1 MSYYGGWA
9 GGDDYRAKGEIV
21 VTSNAATSVSFK
33 AVTYVESQ
41 YGYDGYGSTSAD
53 ANAYGGTVRTVTGQS
68 FSDWST
74 KKLVESAVRT
84 VSRTHSSQTIQCSGY
99 VSSYAGQSS
108 WYGNVTVAALASYT
122 VTYNANGGTGTTS
135 AQTKWYGEALALR
148 SNGFSRTGYTFAKW
162 NTKADGSGTA
172 YAAGASY
179 TANAGVT
186 LYAIWKANTYKV
198 TPNANGG
205 TLHTNCKA
213 LTKTYGTALALWLS
227 SLNPTRTGYTFQNW
241 NTKSNG
247 SGTAY
252 AAGAQYKT
260 EAAATLYAIWKANTY
275 AVTFNAN
282 GGSGAPAAQTQTH
295 GVALT
300 LSSTRPT
307 RVGYTFLG
315 WNTAADGSGT
325 SYAAGGTYDDNAA
338 VTLYAQWRA
347 DAPTLVVPEAYRSD
361 ALGAA
366 DDEGAYATVTARWT
380 QADETLGGSVTITAT
395 VRSRGSDPSP
405 DDPTTSVIQT
415 GTSGS
420 ASVTVGAGTLTQ
432 DDAYT
437 ITVTA
442 TNALG
447 TTTVVADVGTAWYP
461 IDVKAGGHGIAIG
474 GVAHDDG
481 LAVNMDERVNGN
493 LDVGGRLGVCG
504 RLSLGDGS
512 TTTEAAVYGK
522 LASRNA
528 AAIRLIDYDVNGS
541 AVLIGDG
548 GLTIIGGGESASA
561 LYNAL
566 VNAGSVV
573 AGTEQLHL
581 ASDNALYLYSNCN
594 SIVSRHTAVLETGG
608 GFTNE
613 GIIQVKS
620 DNITSNTAPSSAA
633 TGAGYFRFLDS
644 AGTSLGYIVPY
655 FHTSGN
661 QYLRFQV
668 QRVVSGST
676 KAHRFNLGIDASG
689 EAIFSVEGTGAAMA
703 WKKGLNVCMSTAIFT
718 GKNVSNGGTI
728 GTYTSVFD
736 YRLFWAQLSGSDVN
750 WCLCYRTGNTSTA
763 GYIRGVGA
771 LDNASNS
778 YVFKTNISVST
789 AGVLKVVASSQHLL
803 GPSGN
808 TGTGLY
814 VSALYGI
821 K

>member
-1 MSYYGGWA
+1 MATYYGGWCA
-9 GGDDYRAKGEIV
+9 DDDYRVKSTITITE
-21 VTSNAATSVSFK
+21 SATSVTIK
-33 AVTYVESQ
+33 HVTGIDVL
-41 YGYDGYGSTSAD
+41 YGYDGYGQTSAYID
-53 ANAYGGTVRTVTGQS
+53 INVAGTHNRASVTGQS
-68 FSDWST
+68 FSGSKDMTSKT
-74 KKLVESAVRT
+74 VT
-84 VSRTHSSQTIQCSGY
+84 VSKGTSAKQVQMWSY
-99 VSSYAGQSS
+99 VDSYAGMSDT
-108 WYGNVTVAALASYT
+108 YHEYTVAALASYS
-122 VTYNANGGTGTTS
+122 VKYSANGGSGAPS
-135 AQTKWYGEALALR
+135 AQTKWYGTNLTL
-148 SNGFSRTGYTFAKW
+148 SSTVPTRTGYTFVKW
-162 NTKADGSGTA
+162 NTKANGSGTS

-186 LYAIWKANTYKV
+186 LYAQWKANTYKV

-205 TLHTNCKA
+205 TLDANCKA
-213 LTKTYGTALALWLS
+213 LTKTYGTAMGLWPS
-227 SLNPTRTGYTFQNW
+227 NQNPTRTGYTFQNW

-282 GGSGAPAAQTQTH
+282 GGSGAPSAQTKTH
-295 GVALT
+295 GVALA

-325 SYAAGGTYDDNAA
+325 SYAAGGTYGDNAA

-366 DDEGAYATVTARWT
+366 DDEGSYATVTARWT
-380 QADETLGGSVTITAT
+380 QADETLGGAVTITAT

-405 DDPTTSVIQT
+405 DDPTTSVTQT

-493 LDVGGRLGVCG
+493 LDVGGRLGVGG

-512 TTTEAAVYGK
+512 TTTEAAVYGN

-548 GLTIIGGGESASA
+548 GLTVVGGGESASA

-566 VNAGSVV
+566 ISAGST

-581 ASDNALYLYSNCN
+581 AADNILYLHSNCN
-594 SIVSRHTAVLETGG
+594 TIGNRKTLGLGTDGNLINSDGG
-608 GFTNE
+608 YYADSDGLTMNVTPSAQTN
-613 GIIQVKS
+613 G
-620 DNITSNTAPSSAA
+620 N
-633 TGAGYFRFLDS
+633 GLMFRDS
-644 AGTSLGYIVPY
+644 ANKWIGRLIPRFGVSGTE
-655 FHTSGN
+655 
-661 QYLRFQV
+661 YLLLESHRT
-668 QRVVSGST
+668 VSGSE
-676 KAHRFNLGIDASG
+676 KYAQLFLGLDSSG
-689 EAIFSVEGTGAAMA
+689 NVVVSIGGTGAAKA
-703 WKKGLNVCMSTAIFT
+703 WKDALGTCNATAIFT

-736 YRLFWAQLSGSDVN
+736 YRLFWAQLSGNNN
-750 WCLCYRTGNTSTA
+750 WCLCYRTGDTSTA

-771 LDNASNS
+771 LDNGTNS

>member
-1 MSYYGGWA
+1 MSYYGGWCA
-9 GGDDYRAKGEIV
+9 GDDYRAKGEIV

-53 ANAYGGTVRTVTGQS
+53 ANAYGGTVRSVSGQS

-122 VTYNANGGTGTTS
+122 VTYNANGGSGTTS
-135 AQTKWYGEALALR
+135 AQTKWYGESLTLR
-148 SNGFSRTGYTFAKW
+148 SNGFTRTNYVFKCW
-162 NTKADGSGTA
+162 NTKSDGTGTN
-172 YAAGASY
+172 YAAGATY
-179 TANAGVT
+179 TGNAALT
-186 LYAIWKANTYKV
+186 LYAIWYAPYTVSY
-198 TPNANGG
+198 NANGG
-205 TLHTNCKA
+205 SGTVSSQTKVYNKA
-213 LTKTYGTALALWLS
+213 LTLRSNSY
-227 SLNPTRTGYTFQNW
+227 TRTGYTF
-241 NTKSNG
+241 
-247 SGTAY
+247 SGWATSSTGAVAY
-252 AAGAQYKT
+252 AA
-260 EAAATLYAIWKANTY
+260 EASYTKNASVTLYAVWSPVTY
-275 AVTFNAN
+275 AVAYAANAP
-282 GGSGAPAAQTQTH
+282 GGATVTGLPAAQSKKH
-295 GVALT
+295 GTALT
-300 LSSTRPT
+300 LSGTTPT
-307 RVGYTFLG
+307 CVGYTFLK
-315 WNTAADGSGT
+315 WNTAADGTGK

-380 QADETLGGSVTITAT
+380 QADETLGGAVTITAT
-395 VRSRGSDPSP
+395 VRSRGADPSP

-493 LDVGGRLGVCG
+493 LDVSGRLGVGG

-548 GLTIIGGGESASA
+548 GLTVVGGGESSDA
-561 LYNAL
+561 LYGDL
-566 VNAGSVV
+566 IG
-573 AGTEQLHL
+573 AGTTAGAEQLHL
-581 ASDNALYLYSNCN
+581 AADNAVYLHSNCN
-594 SIVSRHTAVLETGG
+594 TIANRKTVTLATDGNVFNLNGGYYSRSEV
-608 GFTNE
+608 
-613 GIIQVKS
+613 
-620 DNITSNTAPSSAA
+620 ITSNTTPSS
-633 TGAGYFRFLDS
+633 TTSGSGYYFRDS
-644 AGTSLGYIVPY
+644 ANVWVARLLPRFYNNGNEFLLIETHRNVSGTDKYAQLYMGLNDSGNVVVSLG
-655 FHTSGN
+655 
-661 QYLRFQV
+661 
-668 QRVVSGST
+668 
-676 KAHRFNLGIDASG
+676 
-689 EAIFSVEGTGAAMA
+689 GTGAAKA
-703 WKKGLNVCMSTAIFT
+703 WKDALGTCSATAIFT

-763 GYIRGVGA
+763 GYIRGVGSV
-771 LDNASNS
+771 DTGTNS

-808 TGTGLY
+808 SGTTLY

>member
-1 MSYYGGWA
+1 MATYYGGWCA
-9 GGDDYRAKGEIV
+9 DDDYRVKSTITISE
-21 VTSNAATSVSFK
+21 SATSVTIK
-33 AVTYVESQ
+33 HVTGIDVL
-41 YGYDGYGSTSAD
+41 YGYDGYGQTSAYID
-53 ANAYGGTVRTVTGQS
+53 INVAGTHNRASVTGQS
-68 FSDWST
+68 FSGSKDMTSKT
-74 KKLVESAVRT
+74 VT
-84 VSRTHSSQTIQCSGY
+84 VSKGTSAKQVQMWSY
-99 VSSYAGQSS
+99 VDSYAGMSDT
-108 WYGNVTVAALASYT
+108 YHEYTVAALASYS
-122 VTYNANGGTGTTS
+122 VKYSANGGSGAPS
-135 AQTKWYGEALALR
+135 AQTKWYG
-148 SNGFSRTGYTFAKW
+148 SNLTLSSTVPTRMGYTFVKW

-172 YAAGASY
+172 YAAGANY

-186 LYAIWKANTYKV
+186 LYAQWKANTYKV

-213 LTKTYGTALALWLS
+213 LTKTYGTALGLWPS
-227 SLNPTRTGYTFQNW
+227 NQNPSRTGYTFQSW

-260 EAAATLYAIWKANTY
+260 EAAATLYATWKANTY

-282 GGSGAPAAQTQTH
+282 GGSGAPSAQTKTH

-307 RVGYTFLG
+307 RTGYTFLG

-325 SYAAGGTYDDNAA
+325 SYSAGGTYGDNAA

-380 QADETLGGSVTITAT
+380 QADETLGGSVTIVAT

-405 DDPTTSVIQT
+405 DDPTTSVTQT

-481 LAVNMDERVNGN
+481 LVVNMDERVNGN
-493 LDVGGRLGVCG
+493 LDVSGRLGVG
-504 RLSLGDGS
+504 GMLSLGDGS
-512 TTTEAAVYGK
+512 TTTEADIYAK

-541 AVLIGDG
+541 AVVVGDG
-548 GLTIIGGGESASA
+548 GLTVMGGGESASA

-566 VNAGSVV
+566 ISAGSTG
-573 AGTEQLHL
+573 GTEQLHL
-581 ASDNALYLYSNCN
+581 AADTNLYLHSNCQTVANRKSVSLSTDGNMYNSGGGYYSDSDNLTMNTTPSA
-594 SIVSRHTAVLETGG
+594 TATG
-608 GFTNE
+608 E
-613 GIIQVKS
+613 GITFR
-620 DNITSNTAPSSAA
+620 DSAH
-633 TGAGYFRFLDS
+633 TWIGRLVPRFLTNNEVLLLES
-644 AGTSLGYIVPY
+644 
-655 FHTSGN
+655 
-661 QYLRFQV
+661 R
-668 QRVVSGST
+668 RVVSGTS
-676 KAHRFNLGIDASG
+676 KYAQLFMGLNPSG
-689 EAIFSVEGTGAAMA
+689 EVVVSVGGTGAAMA
-703 WKKGLNVCMSTAIFT
+703 WKKGLGTCMSTAIFT

-736 YRLFWAQLSGSDVN
+736 YRLFWAQLSGSNNN
-750 WCLCYRTGNTSTA
+750 WCLCYRTGDTSTA
-763 GYIRGVGA
+763 GYIRGVGS
-771 LDNASNS
+771 LDNGTNS